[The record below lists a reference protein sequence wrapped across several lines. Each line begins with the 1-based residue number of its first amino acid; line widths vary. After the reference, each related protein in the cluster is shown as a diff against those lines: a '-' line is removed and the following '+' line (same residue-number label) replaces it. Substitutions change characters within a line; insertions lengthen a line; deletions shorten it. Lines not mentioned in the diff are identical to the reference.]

1 MSITE
6 LAVKRPSIIVVIFT
20 ILSLIG
26 LISYSSLNYELLPKI
41 SSPVVTITTVYPG
54 ASPAEVE
61 SSVTK
66 KIEAEVS
73 AVEKVDKIQSTSMEG
88 VSTVV
93 VTLKYGADLDQ
104 SLQSAQRKINAIRS
118 QLPDGVKEPSLGKF
132 SLDEMPIIQI
142 GATSNLTPTEFSD
155 LMENKIIPEIS
166 RVEGVATVKLTGN
179 EKREIKVNRV
189 VVAS

>member
-132 SLDEMPIIQI
+132 SLDEMPIMQI